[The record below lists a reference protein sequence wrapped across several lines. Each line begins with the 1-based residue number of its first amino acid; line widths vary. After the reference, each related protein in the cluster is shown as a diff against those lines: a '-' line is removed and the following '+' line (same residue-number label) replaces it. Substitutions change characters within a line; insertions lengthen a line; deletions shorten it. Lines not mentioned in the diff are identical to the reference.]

1 MTTRLIKGK
10 DYSSS
15 ILLLLYPIGPKG
27 VSDRFSRAEA
37 TEHVAVSST
46 YTAPACTHLQS
57 THTHRALDGHGS
69 LRGFWS

>member
-15 ILLLLYPIGPKG
+15 VLLLLYPIGPKG
-27 VSDRFSRAEA
+27 VSDRFSRTEA

-46 YTAPACTHLQS
+46 PPLPALTHS
-57 THTHRALDGHGS
+57 PHTPTEPWTVMGHCV
-69 LRGFWS
+69 GFGAE